1 MDDFGGRF
9 LDAVHE
15 LEELAGSLTPEQAH
29 AQFDATT
36 LQLFWKK
43 WPGLSAW
50 AGSMWR
56 MLSEE
61 MAGPSAPYDDPEI
74 HEVGGSG

>member
-9 LDAVHE
+9 LDVVHE

-61 MAGPSAPYDDPEI
+61 MAGPSAPYDDQETD
-74 HEVGGSG
+74 EVGGSG